1 MYHCIKKKDGVR
13 AKPRHIPWNKGKG
26 IKPKKRKLK
35 IRRTLEGARPDWQ
48 TNKTLNQ
55 TTNLTQI
62 AQGLSPSPTPEM
74 MLGLE
79 ISEQDTEVRLRSL
92 KHASVAMFPKHPT
105 SPKWSGSLAPFFVLR
120 LMLASSTPPAHHWA
134 KESSNWFGAQ
144 VARPNWLRTL
154 NQKTREKT
162 VLHILLFLV
171 AQYTT
176 FRVVK
181 TSLTKAICCPAS
193 IANG

>member
-120 LMLASSTPPAHHWA
+120 LMLASSTPPLSKGKLELVWCPGSKTQLIKDFKPENPGEDSAA
-134 KESSNWFGAQ
+134 YPPLPG
-144 VARPNWLRTL
+144 RTIHNFQGGQDL
-154 NQKTREKT
+154 S
-162 VLHILLFLV
+162 
-171 AQYTT
+171 Y
-176 FRVVK
+176 
-181 TSLTKAICCPAS
+181 
-193 IANG
+193 

>member
-62 AQGLSPSPTPEM
+62 AQGLSPSHTKK
-74 MLGLE
+74 
-79 ISEQDTEVRLRSL
+79 TRSRRERPSSRYYI
-92 KHASVAMFPKHPT
+92 KKRPKHGPDQEN
-105 SPKWSGSLAPFFVLR
+105 P
-120 LMLASSTPPAHHWA
+120 
-134 KESSNWFGAQ
+134 
-144 VARPNWLRTL
+144 
-154 NQKTREKT
+154 
-162 VLHILLFLV
+162 
-171 AQYTT
+171 
-176 FRVVK
+176 
-181 TSLTKAICCPAS
+181 
-193 IANG
+193 